1 MCRQCYGL
9 PQTKTFA
16 EPNTI
21 IEYLMRENHSSWNG
35 SCLEWLPAKHD
46 GGYGLVWIDSR
57 IWRVTVVV
65 WTLEVGPPKNDVL
78 HKCHNPMCF
87 LFDHLYDGTESQ
99 NGLDMVRAGRVKNQY
114 DIPSY
119 DVVSRVRSM
128 YATGKHS
135 QRALAKMFGISQQA
149 VWRYV
154 NGMSRTDA

>member
-1 MCRQCYGL
+1 
-9 PQTKTFA
+9 
-16 EPNTI
+16 
-21 IEYLMRENHSSWNG
+21 MREKHSSWNG

-119 DVVSRVRSM
+119 DVVSR
-128 YATGKHS
+128 YGLCT
-135 QRALAKMFGISQQA
+135 QQA
-149 VWRYV
+149 NIHSVHWLRCLGLV
-154 NGMSRTDA
+154 SKLCGVT